1 MPKISFSAHP
11 HLLGFER
18 LDKMLELSAKSNGD
32 GFPPYNIEQTS
43 DDDFRISLAVA
54 GFAMDDL
61 DVMVEGAQ
69 LVVRGEQGSRSTQAE
84 YLHQGIAARQFKR
97 IFVLADGIDV
107 VGATLENGLL
117 HLDLKRCDR
126 EEVVQNIAIS

>member
-32 GFPPYNIEQTS
+32 GFPPYNIEQSS

-54 GFAMDDL
+54 GFAMGDL
-61 DVMVEGAQ
+61 DVVVEGAQ
-69 LVVRGEQGSRSTQAE
+69 LVVRGEQGARSTQAE

-126 EEVVQNIAIS
+126 EEIVQNIAIS